1 MDKNQIRR
9 ELLNIRD
16 YLINKTYL
24 SEQISSKLIS
34 YI

>member
-9 ELLNIRD
+9 EILNIRD
-16 YLINKTYL
+16 SLINKTYL

-34 YI
+34 